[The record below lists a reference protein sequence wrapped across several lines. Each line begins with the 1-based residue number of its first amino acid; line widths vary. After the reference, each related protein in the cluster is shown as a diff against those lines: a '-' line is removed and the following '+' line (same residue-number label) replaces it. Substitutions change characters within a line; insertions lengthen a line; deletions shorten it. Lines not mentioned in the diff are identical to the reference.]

1 MLTITQK
8 KTAQSIINIFETGS
22 VLGGYGAVTLIEGD
36 TGHLTYGRSQT
47 TLGSGNLYK
56 LLKQYCDNPGARFG
70 AGLAPFLPRFKA
82 LDFSLDHEHYL
93 HNIMRSAADD
103 PIMRETQDFFFDKV
117 YWQLAER
124 RAQQFGIVTAL
135 GITVLYDS
143 AVHGYWL
150 QLRDKTNE
158 KFGSLA
164 DLGEKQWISAYLLVR
179 REWLSTHKRPD
190 LRNTIYRMDALQRL
204 VEQNL
209 WGLELPLVVR
219 DEEISLSTLNAT
231 PKGSYNG
238 PQPGSRQLVLQ
249 TPLLRGSDARL
260 VQLGLSRNGI
270 RVIADGVFGPGSVT
284 AVKAYQAAQGLPATG
299 IVDIPLIAELA
310 VIG

>member
-56 LLKQYCDNPGARFG
+56 LLKQYCDNPGARFR
-70 AGLAPFLPRFKA
+70 AGIAPLLPRFKEI
-82 LDFSLDHEHYL
+82 DFSLDHEHHL
-93 HNIMRSAADD
+93 HNILRAAADD
-103 PIMRETQDFFFDKV
+103 AVMRETQDFFFDKV

-135 GITVLYDS
+135 GITVVYDS
-143 AVHGYWL
+143 TVHGAWL
-150 QLRDKTNE
+150 PLRDKTNE

-164 DLGEKQWISAYLLVR
+164 GLGEKQWISAYLRIR

-204 VEQNL
+204 VDQNL

-219 DEEISLSTLNAT
+219 DEEISLSALNAM

-238 PQPGSRQLVLQ
+238 PQAGSRTLVLQ

-260 VQLGLSRNGI
+260 VQLGLSKNGI
-270 RVIADGVFGPGSVT
+270 RLIADGIFGPGSVK
-284 AVKAYQAAQGLPATG
+284 AVKEYQTAHGLPATG

-310 VIG
+310 MIG